1 MPIYRIAQVNIKIEP
16 LYEDT
21 ARRLLPYL
29 TDGEDCA
36 LDASATHDEVGRYI
50 AAQNLRC
57 PPALAEGSIVYTK
70 ICREMLSRFDG
81 FFFHSSCFS
90 FDGAGV
96 LFTARSGTG
105 KSTHTRL
112 WRERFGERVRMI
124 NDDKPII
131 RRIDGTFYVCGTPWM
146 GKSDIGQNLTAP
158 VRAVVVLTRDDT
170 DHAEEVSPS
179 AVFREL
185 MEATL
190 LPRER
195 TDMARLLELYDGLFA
210 QAKLIRLGCTVSQ
223 NAVDAA
229 YRAIFDDR
237 KGEKP

>member
-1 MPIYRIAQVNIKIEP
+1 MPIYRIAQVNFKIEP

-29 TDGEDCA
+29 TDSEEYA
-36 LDASATHDEVGRYI
+36 LDVSATEDEI
-50 AAQNLRC
+50 AGCITEQNLRC
-57 PPALAEGSIVYTK
+57 PPALAEGSVVYTK
-70 ICREMLSRFDG
+70 ICREMLARFDG
-81 FFFHSSCFS
+81 FFFHSSCFA
-90 FDGAGV
+90 FDGEGV

-131 RRIDGTFYVCGTPWM
+131 RRIDGAFYVCGTPWM
-146 GKSDIGQNLTAP
+146 GKSDIGQNLIAP
-158 VRAVVVLTRDDT
+158 VRAVVVLSRGEVNKADR
-170 DHAEEVSPS
+170 VSPS

-195 TDMARLLELYDGLFA
+195 ADMARLLELYDGLFA
-210 QAKLIRLGCTVSQ
+210 QARLIHLKCDISGR
-223 NAVDAA
+223 AVDAA
-229 YRAIFDDR
+229 YRAIF
-237 KGEKP
+237 GEE